1 MDPIK
6 IGKYIS
12 NMRKEHNMSQSELAN
27 ILNVTSQAIS
37 KWENG
42 RGIPDVEMLK
52 RLSEVFKVNIDEI
65 LSGEDKKKNNTR
77 NIIYFSL
84 LVLIVIAFGFF
95 FKFRKDDTF
104 YFTSLASDNDAFTIR
119 GVMAYTK
126 NKKSIYISDVHKTSE
141 DEEKYKS
148 MECILYESNNYI
160 EKIISKYGDVN
171 NEKKDIYSL
180 TELLKGVEFN
190 IDNYECGCT
199 KDACDNLFLRINVKT
214 IDNKIITYQI
224 PIQLDSTCEA
234 E

>member
-6 IGKYIS
+6 IGKYI
-12 NMRKEHNMSQSELAN
+12 NNLRKEHNMSQSELAS
-27 ILNVTSQAIS
+27 ILNVTSQAVS

-65 LSGEDKKKNNTR
+65 LSGEDKEKNNTR

-84 LVLIVIAFGFF
+84 LVLIVIAFGIFL
-95 FKFRKDDTF
+95 KFRKDDTF

-126 NKKSIYISDVHKTSE
+126 NKKSIYISEVHKTSE

-148 MECILYESNNYI
+148 MECILYESNNYV

-180 TELLKGVEFN
+180 TELLKEVEFN

-199 KDACDNLFLRINVKT
+199 EDICDNLFLRINVKT